1 MRHLKY
7 MSLDSLF
14 FEDGTSPEGI
24 EDGVGI
30 VLRADLIPAEVF
42 CLPYLGF
49 ATSLVVF
56 ARYNNFKLKLVR
68 IKFPRSIFVRLVRLV
83 II

>member
-1 MRHLKY
+1 MWTQFFFRFFRTSIQKMRHLEY

-24 EDGVGI
+24 EDGVGTE
-30 VLRADLIPAEVF
+30 LRAESIPAEVF

-56 ARYNNFKLKLVR
+56 ARYNNLKL
-68 IKFPRSIFVRLVRLV
+68 
-83 II
+83 